1 MKGLYMLKFQLRSGK
16 HLEFNLAPIDKAI
29 ALYRAV
35 IYECKGDKIKLEKLI
50 EGIKAIYSGGEVP
63 DNFSMLDIIAENKEA
78 ILSIIGSEY
87 VMQAIQDCCDK
98 VLYNKQRF
106 TLDLFEEVENR
117 ADFFGVMIIV
127 ALENLSPFF
136 YQPPSFFTMLSAPF
150 LR

>member
-1 MKGLYMLKFQLRSGK
+1 MKGLYMLKFQLRSGN

-50 EGIKAIYSGGEVP
+50 EGIKAIYSGGDVP

-87 VMQAIQDCCDK
+87 VMQAIQDCCDQ

-117 ADFFGVMIIV
+117 ADFFGVMVIV